1 MSALPSLPRAA
12 DGRTERRRLGA
23 AWRRLR
29 VRLAVWLALT
39 AASAAATAVC
49 VARGDAAGWAGALLA
64 ALLGAW
70 AAVRAIRAAER
81 PARDLT
87 RFLDGVRYDDVS
99 ASFSAP
105 GGDPLLDA
113 LADAFASV
121 GDAFRRVRAER
132 EEQAGYLE
140 AVVRHVG
147 VALVAFRPDD
157 TVTLFNLAAGRTL
170 GVARPRTLGH
180 LARRAPEVTEALRA
194 LRPGERRLLHV
205 EAADGPQEL
214 VAYATRFTLAGEAHT
229 LVSLQDIHDELEARE
244 LDAWQQLSR
253 VLTHEI
259 TNSVAP
265 IASLAA
271 TARARLGDSAP
282 PAPQDA
288 ADVREALGTIERRSR
303 RLVAFVDAYR
313 SLARL
318 PAPRPAVIPL
328 GELLGDVAL
337 LARATAPDVAV
348 SVSVEPPDLEL
359 VADPELAE
367 QALVNLALNGAEAL
381 AGRPGA
387 RLDLRAAAGPSGRPV
402 VEVVDNG
409 PGLLPEVI
417 ERAFVPFFS
426 TKAGGSGIG
435 LSLASRIARLHGGT
449 LSVESEPDVRTAFS
463 LRL

>member
-1 MSALPSLPRAA
+1 MSALPPSPRAA
-12 DGRTERRRLGA
+12 DGRAVRRGLRR

-29 VRLAVWLALT
+29 VRLVGWLLLL
-39 AASAAATAVC
+39 AASAAAAAHLA
-49 VARGDAAGWAGALLA
+49 ARGDAAGWSGALLA
-64 ALLGAW
+64 AGLAAW
-70 AAVRAIRAAER
+70 AGARALRAAER

-87 RFLDGVRYDDVS
+87 RFLGGVRYDDVS
-99 ASFSAP
+99 ATFSAP

-147 VALVAFRPDD
+147 VALVAFRPDG

-170 GVARPRTLGH
+170 GVARPRALDA
-180 LARRAPEVTEALRA
+180 LARRAPEVAEALRT
-194 LRPGERRLLHV
+194 LRPGERRLLRV
-205 EAADGPQEL
+205 EAAEGPQEL
-214 VAYATRFTLAGEAHT
+214 VAYATRFRLAGEAHT

-244 LDAWQQLSR
+244 LEAWQQLSR

-265 IASLAA
+265 IASLAG
-271 TARARLGDSAP
+271 TARARLGDGAAP
-282 PAPQDA
+282 AHAD
-288 ADVREALGTIERRSR
+288 DVREALGTIERRSR

-318 PAPRPAVIPL
+318 PTPRPAVIPL

-337 LARATAPDVAV
+337 LARATAPHVEVVVA
-348 SVSVEPPDLEL
+348 VEPPDLEL
-359 VADPELAE
+359 VADPELVE

-387 RLDLRAAAGPSGRPV
+387 RLELRAAAGPSGRPV

-409 PGLLPEVI
+409 PGLLPEVR

-426 TKAGGSGIG
+426 TKTGGSGIG

-449 LSVESEPDVRTAFS
+449 LAVESEPDVRTAFA